1 MQMRDASKKEITQTA
16 VKTETPIW
24 DQWVKDHKAIQT
36 KCRVTQICDQ
46 VAQEVQAKWEAL
58 VVKGECRAIQ
68 ICDQVVQVAQE
79 VQDQVRVETQ
89 VDNQEVIQTF
99 AQVDQVETQA
109 DNQEVIQTFA
119 QVDQVVNQVD
129 NQLDNQEATRTCGQV
144 DQVVN
149 QEATRVTCLATLC
162 RSEQTIE
169 SDGLYENN

>member
-1 MQMRDASKKEITQTA
+1 M
-16 VKTETPIW
+16 
-24 DQWVKDHKAIQT
+24 
-36 KCRVTQICDQ
+36 
-46 VAQEVQAKWEAL
+46 AQEVQAKWEAL

-99 AQVDQVETQA
+99 AQVDQV
-109 DNQEVIQTFA
+109 
-119 QVDQVVNQVD
+119 VNQVD
-129 NQLDNQEATRTCGQV
+129 NQVDNQEVTQTCAQV
-144 DQVVN
+144 DQVLN

-162 RSEQTIE
+162 RSEQTID

>member
-1 MQMRDASKKEITQTA
+1 M
-16 VKTETPIW
+16 
-24 DQWVKDHKAIQT
+24 
-36 KCRVTQICDQ
+36 
-46 VAQEVQAKWEAL
+46 
-58 VVKGECRAIQ
+58 VKGECRAIQ

-119 QVDQVVNQVD
+119 QVDQVVNQ
-129 NQLDNQEATRTCGQV
+129 
-144 DQVVN
+144 
-149 QEATRVTCLATLC
+149 EATRVTCLATLC